1 VSNTS
6 IAVSKLTVRLLLKIE
21 IINRVL
27 VTKESKVKETNSI
40 RLFKLAIDQWLIA
53 FLIPKSQITIA
64 PGKNMN
70 VTRRNKERLPSDL
83 SSKSNTKNRIKLRI
97 ASKDVNRVPIS
108 LTKNKFS
115 VSNPNT

>member
-1 VSNTS
+1 
-6 IAVSKLTVRLLLKIE
+6 LKTE

-27 VTKESKVKETNSI
+27 VTKESKVNETNST
-40 RLFKLAIDQWLIA
+40 RLFKLAIDQLLIA
-53 FLIPKSQITIA
+53 LPIPKSQITIA
-64 PGKNMN
+64 PGKNMK
-70 VTRRNKERLPSDL
+70 VIRRNKEKLSSAL

-115 VSNPNT
+115 VSNPNA